1 MLSSSGVRKALVT
14 GGSRGIGAACCRSL
28 ARDGWQ
34 VFVNYNESKDKALA
48 LAAEIGGTAV
58 WADVSREDAVLAMF
72 DTVGDVELLV
82 NNAGI
87 AHAEQVQDLTLDVWR
102 ELYGVNIDGA
112 FYCTRAAVPGMI
124 RAKRGC
130 IINVASVCGVYGS
143 SCEAAYASTKGAM
156 ISMTL
161 SLYKELGPSGIRVNA
176 VAPGVIVTDML
187 TDAFT
192 DEEIAAMAEE
202 APLGRNGTPED
213 VAELVAF
220 LASDRASFITGQ
232 IIGCDGG
239 FRV

>member
-1 MLSSSGVRKALVT
+1 MRKALVT
-14 GGSRGIGAACCRSL
+14 GGSRGIGAAVCRAL
-28 ARDGWQ
+28 ARDGWH
-34 VFVNYNESKDKALA
+34 VYVNYNKSREKALA
-48 LAAEIGGTAV
+48 LAEEIGGEAV
-58 WADVSREDAVLAMF
+58 WADVSDVNAVKAMF
-72 DTVGDVELLV
+72 DAVGDVELLV

-87 AHAEQVQDLTLDVWR
+87 AHAELVQELTDQVWR

-112 FYCTRAAVPGMI
+112 FYCTRAAAPGMI
-124 RAKRGC
+124 RAKRGN
-130 IINVASVCGVYGS
+130 IIFIASVCGVYGS

-176 VAPGVIVTDML
+176 IAPGVIVTDML
-187 TDAFT
+187 TGGFSD
-192 DEEIAAMAEE
+192 DEIAAMADDT
-202 APLGRNGTPED
+202 PLGRNGTPED
-213 VAELVAF
+213 VAELAAF

>member
-1 MLSSSGVRKALVT
+1 MRKALVT
-14 GGSRGIGAACCRSL
+14 GGSRGIGAACCRAL

-34 VFVNYNESKDKALA
+34 VFVNYNESKDKALS